1 MQQHLPNLFQ
11 ILDLHVPGVLQEVQK
26 NKNLIGI
33 FWDWGVQSILNLAQ
47 KYVNVCVSACIP
59 FSPGLQVTNQ
69 AAAPEVRPPTRV
81 DVDTMPPPPPTWP
94 TQSPATCSWYETV
107 GNTWHSSSAASPCMC
122 CTEEQDYFQWSS
134 LEVIVT
140 YKLRRSHDTQWLYC
154 QVK

>member
-11 ILDLHVPGVLQEVQK
+11 ILDLHVPGVLQDVQK

-33 FWDWGVQSILNLAQ
+33 CWDWGVHSILNLVAIKRFVAKAAQ

-59 FSPGLQVTNQ
+59 FTPGLQVTNQ
-69 AAAPEVRPPTRV
+69 AAAPEVRLPTRV
-81 DVDTMPPPPPTWP
+81 DVDTMPPPPSPTWP

-122 CTEEQDYFQWSS
+122 CTKEQDYFQ
-134 LEVIVT
+134 
-140 YKLRRSHDTQWLYC
+140 
-154 QVK
+154 